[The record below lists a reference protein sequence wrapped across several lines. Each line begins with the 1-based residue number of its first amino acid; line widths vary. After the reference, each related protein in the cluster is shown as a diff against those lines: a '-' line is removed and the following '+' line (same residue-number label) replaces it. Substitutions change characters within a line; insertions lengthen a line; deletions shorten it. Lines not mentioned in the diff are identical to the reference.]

1 MHNFG
6 INIDKLVGLRAE
18 AESRLRNGTAPP
30 NRGWTLSADALAIL
44 YKLASNSD
52 SAGEGLKLL
61 HELQAHQ
68 VELDLQHEQLEAN
81 EQEFAQELARYR
93 SLYECAP
100 VGYFVLTFDGD
111 IVETNFEGARLF
123 ENTQEELLGNR
134 FDTYVAADC
143 RLTLHDL
150 LGTLRTKGGPGSCK
164 VHSSGG
170 ANDSC
175 VLKIN
180 ASVCPS
186 GEAVLMVI
194 SEYN

>member
-6 INIDKLVGLRAE
+6 INIEKLIGLRAE
-18 AESRLRNGTAPP
+18 AESRLKNGTAPP

-68 VELDLQHEQLEAN
+68 VELDLQYEQLEAN
-81 EQEFAQELARYR
+81 EQEFSQELSRYR

-100 VGYFVLTFDGD
+100 VGYFVVTFDGD
-111 IVETNFEGARLF
+111 IIETNFEGARLL
-123 ENTQEELLGNR
+123 ENAQEALVGKR
-134 FDTYVAADC
+134 FDAYLTAAS
-143 RLTLHDL
+143 RLTLL
-150 LGTLRTKGGPGSCK
+150 EMLGVLRAKGGLGSCK
-164 VHSSGG
+164 VHSFGG
-170 ANDSC
+170 VNDAC
-175 VLKIN
+175 LLKIK

-186 GEAVLMVI
+186 GEAVLIVI